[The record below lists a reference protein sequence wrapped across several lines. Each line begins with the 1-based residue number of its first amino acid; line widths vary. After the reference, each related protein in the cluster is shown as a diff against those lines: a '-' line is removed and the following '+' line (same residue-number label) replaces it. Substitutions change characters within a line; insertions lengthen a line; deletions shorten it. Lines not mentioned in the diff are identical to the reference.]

1 MENKLTI
8 DDMVVEIIPP
18 YYIDKKGKVF
28 NLNTQKYVKVNE
40 DNIFKFKSNGKV
52 ESYDVTEELKLYNE
66 YLEEIKE
73 QNNIEEKSKDWLFKC
88 NETKQRFSSIEE
100 AAEILKTNKRA
111 IYLNLNKMKD
121 KANGYTFTFNPNIK
135 K

>member
-18 YYIDKKGKVF
+18 YYIDIKGKVF
-28 NLNTQKYVKVNE
+28 NINTQKYVKVE
-40 DNIFKFKSNGKV
+40 DNKFKFKSNGKTQV
-52 ESYDVTEELKLYNE
+52 YDITEELKLYKE
-66 YLEEIKE
+66 YMEEIEE
-73 QNNIEEKSKDWLFKC
+73 QTNIEEKKQWLFKC

-100 AAEILKTNKRA
+100 AGEVLKTNTRA
-111 IYLNLNKMKD
+111 IYLNLNKMRD
-121 KANGYTFTFNPNIK
+121 KANGYTFTYNPNIK